1 MAGQSMRDIK
11 RRITSV
17 KNIQQITKAME
28 LVSATKLRRAQQS
41 VETARPYAEKLQ
53 EVLDRL
59 IAAEGVGR
67 GRRKVQHPLLQGRT
81 VEKVC
86 YVIMTGDRGL
96 AGAYN
101 ANVLRLAEQTL
112 AEETRPYEIITI
124 GRKGNEYL
132 QRRGYEVRRD
142 LIGIGD
148 DVHFHQARDLSKM
161 LTEMYTSGEAD
172 EIKFVYTRFLSAG
185 SQRPAVETLLPLRA
199 LAAGAEAG
207 DEATAEAAEEA
218 VVVAADAEEGIQY
231 IYEPSPDEVLG
242 LLLPRHV
249 DMQVF
254 AMLVEAK
261 ASEHAARMRA
271 MRSASDNAGEM
282 IRTLTLSFNRARQA
296 AITKEIAEIVGG
308 AEALQ
313 AGAGM

>member
-1 MAGQSMRDIK
+1 MRDIK
-11 RRITSV
+11 RRINSV

-41 VETARPYAEKLQ
+41 VETARPYAQKLQ

-59 IAAEGVGR
+59 LAANRTDE
-67 GRRKVQHPLLQGRT
+67 GRRRQQHPLLAERP
-81 VEKVC
+81 VENVC
-86 YVIMTGDRGL
+86 YVLITGDRGL

-101 ANVLRLAEQTL
+101 ANVIRLAEQTFA
-112 AEETRPYEIITI
+112 AEQRPYKIITI
-124 GRKGNEYL
+124 GRKGSEYL
-132 QRRGYEVRRD
+132 QRRGYTIYKD
-142 LIGIGD
+142 LVGIGD
-148 DVHFHQARDLSKM
+148 DVYYNQARQLAKELVD
-161 LTEMYTSGEAD
+161 MYTSGEVD
-172 EIKFVYTRFLSAG
+172 QVKFIYTRFLSAG
-185 SQRPAVETLLPLRA
+185 SQRAHVGELLPLTA
-199 LAAGAEAG
+199 LTEQGEPSAEG
-207 DEATAEAAEEA
+207 D
-218 VVVAADAEEGIQY
+218 VAEEGIEY
-231 IYEPSPDEVLG
+231 LYEPSADEVLG
-242 LLLPRHV
+242 LLLPRYV

-254 AMLVEAK
+254 TMLSEAK

-313 AGAGM
+313 GAGW

>member
-1 MAGQSMRDIK
+1 
-11 RRITSV
+11 
-17 KNIQQITKAME
+17 
-28 LVSATKLRRAQQS
+28 
-41 VETARPYAEKLQ
+41 
-53 EVLDRL
+53 
-59 IAAEGVGR
+59 
-67 GRRKVQHPLLQGRT
+67 
-81 VEKVC
+81 
-86 YVIMTGDRGL
+86 
-96 AGAYN
+96 
-101 ANVLRLAEQTL
+101 
-112 AEETRPYEIITI
+112 
-124 GRKGNEYL
+124 RKGNEYL
-132 QRRGYEVRRD
+132 QRRGYEVHRD

-207 DEATAEAAEEA
+207 DEETAEAAEEA

-254 AMLVEAK
+254 AMLLEAT
-261 ASEHAARMRA
+261 ATGHALRMRA
-271 MRSASDNAGEM
+271 VGRASEIAGEM
-282 IRTLTLSFNRARQA
+282 MRTLTPTSLRARRA
-296 AITKEIAEIVGG
+296 AITQEFAEIVGG

-313 AGAGM
+313 AGAGMCQAGAAAGAGCRRGE